1 MRRGPGRGHDRG
13 ETLVELLVA
22 IAVMSTAVVTII
34 GATATA
40 IRLSGIHREQAKAGA
55 YLREFAEAIE
65 ASVANSPTG
74 YRPCNS
80 SGLTATYT
88 GYYTNPPSAPY
99 QPDITAIRAWDGT
112 GFTIAPGASCSDPGV
127 QRVSLR
133 VRNTT
138 DNVSETLDIVIR
150 RPCRPT
156 DTDTSC
162 A

>member
-1 MRRGPGRGHDRG
+1 MRRRPGRGHDRG

-22 IAVMSTAVVTII
+22 IAVMGTAVVTII

-40 IRLSGIHREQAKAGA
+40 IRLSNIHREQAKAGA

-65 ASVANSPTG
+65 ANVANPTTG
-74 YRPCNS
+74 YRLCNS
-80 SGLTATYT
+80 SGLTAAYA
-88 GYYTNPPSAPY
+88 GYYNPLPPAPY
-99 QPDITAIRAWDGT
+99 QTDITAIRAWDGT
-112 GFTIAPGASCSDPGV
+112 GYTIVPGPGCSDPGV

-133 VRNTT
+133 VWVTT

-150 RPCRPT
+150 QPCRP
-156 DTDTSC
+156 DTDPLC

>member
-1 MRRGPGRGHDRG
+1 MG
-13 ETLVELLVA
+13 
-22 IAVMSTAVVTII
+22 TAVVTII

-40 IRLSGIHREQAKAGA
+40 IRLSNIHREQAKAGA

-65 ASVANSPTG
+65 ASMANSPTG
-74 YRPCNS
+74 YRSCNS
-80 SGLTATYT
+80 SGLTAAYQ
-88 GYYTNPPSAPY
+88 GYYASPPAPY
-99 QPDITAIRAWDGT
+99 QRDITAITAWDGT
-112 GFTIAPGASCSDPGV
+112 GFTIVPGASCSDAGV

-133 VRNTT
+133 VRVTT

>member
-1 MRRGPGRGHDRG
+1 MRRGPGRGYDRG
-13 ETLVELLVA
+13 ETLVELLAA
-22 IAVMSTAVVTII
+22 ITIMGTAVVTII

-40 IRLSGIHREQAKAGA
+40 IHLSGIHREQAKAGA

-74 YRPCNS
+74 YRLCNS

-88 GYYTNPPSAPY
+88 GYYNPPPPAPY
-99 QPDITAIRAWDGT
+99 QRDITAIRAWDGT
-112 GFTIAPGASCSDPGV
+112 GFTIAPDVGCSDPGV

-133 VRNTT
+133 VRVTT

-150 RPCRPT
+150 RPCRV
-156 DTDTSC
+156 TDTSC